1 MTKSEKAVSEFSKG
15 YNCAQSVFS
24 AFSDVLGMDEDISR
38 SIASGFGG
46 GFGRL
51 QETCGAVTGAIMVI
65 GCRFFQENQW
75 SPELKEIIYKK
86 TREFIEKFKQRNGTI
101 KCLELIGVNI
111 NTEEGMRIANEKKLF
126 SVKCE
131 RYIKDACELLEE
143 IIE

>member
-1 MTKSEKAVSEFSKG
+1 MNRSEKAVSDFNKG
-15 YNCAQSVFS
+15 FNCAQSVFS
-24 AFSDVLGMDEDISR
+24 AFSDVSGVDESLSR

-51 QETCGAVTGAIMVI
+51 QETCGAVTGAIMII
-65 GCRFFQENQW
+65 GCKFLKGNQW
-75 SPELKEIIYKK
+75 SPELKEVIYKK
-86 TREFIEKFKQRNGTI
+86 TREFIEKFRQRNDTI
-101 KCLELIGVNI
+101 KCLELIGVNL